1 MASYWMEDDD
11 DNNETSRYVFMASI
25 NLYQNV
31 FESEHG
37 EVEFEGNSHEIWTA
51 YRHPW
56 CGS

>member
-1 MASYWMEDDD
+1 MEDDD
-11 DNNETSRYVFMASI
+11 DDNETSRNVFMAWI
-25 NLYQNV
+25 NLYENV

-37 EVEFEGNSHEIWTA
+37 EVEFEGNSHEIRTT

>member
-1 MASYWMEDDD
+1 MEDDD
-11 DNNETSRYVFMASI
+11 DDNETSRYVFMASI
-25 NLYQNV
+25 NLYENV

-37 EVEFEGNSHEIWTA
+37 EVEFEGNGHEIRTA